1 MSVAA
6 CGLLHI
12 RSLRARLAKFNLL
25 ASRAN
30 SNPLIPF
37 ANSDP
42 LMLFVNLSA
51 RIVWLRLCKTDFEI
65 LSGTGVCLRSALR
78 DISRLAHF
86 EATKAR
92 VKLRAASDT
101 DKSKRRA

>member
-1 MSVAA
+1 
-6 CGLLHI
+6 
-12 RSLRARLAKFNLL
+12 
-25 ASRAN
+25 
-30 SNPLIPF
+30 
-37 ANSDP
+37 
-42 LMLFVNLSA
+42 MLFVNLSA

-86 EATKAR
+86 EAMESVSKTAR
-92 VKLRAASDT
+92 RKRR